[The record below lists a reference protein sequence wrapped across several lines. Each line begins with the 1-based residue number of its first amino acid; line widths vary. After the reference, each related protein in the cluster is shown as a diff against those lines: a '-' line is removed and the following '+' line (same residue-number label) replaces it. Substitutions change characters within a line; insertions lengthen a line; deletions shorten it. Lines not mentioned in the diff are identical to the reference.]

1 MQMPEMPEARIPDLT
16 RFSEVLRRR
25 LYDQVAESQFDQP
38 DAGPTPDQAM
48 LQVFYIAG
56 RWFAGWVD
64 PDAPPGAPD
73 HLRLRLVRIGWQ
85 EAVPGAIELYEV

>member
-1 MQMPEMPEARIPDLT
+1 MLERSDASPPDLT
-16 RFSEVLRRR
+16 RFSEGLRRR
-25 LYDQVAESQFDQP
+25 LYDQVAESHFDQP
-38 DAGPTPDQAM
+38 GTGPTPDQAM

-64 PDAPPGAPD
+64 PDAPSGAPD

-85 EAVPGAIELYEV
+85 EAEPGAIELYEV